1 MTTREIELGAKGRVV
16 IPVDIREKLGVE
28 PGDKLLLVEDK
39 GGFKLT
45 TRRTIVDELCG
56 VFATP
61 EGRSLS
67 EELLAERRAEA
78 EAKGW

>member
-16 IPVDIREKLGVE
+16 IPVDIREKLGVG
-28 PGDKLLLVEDK
+28 PGDKLLLVEEN

-45 TRRTIVDELCG
+45 TRRAIIRRLRG
-56 VFATP
+56 VFALP
-61 EGRSLS
+61 DGRSLT
-67 EELLAERRAEA
+67 EELLADRRAEA